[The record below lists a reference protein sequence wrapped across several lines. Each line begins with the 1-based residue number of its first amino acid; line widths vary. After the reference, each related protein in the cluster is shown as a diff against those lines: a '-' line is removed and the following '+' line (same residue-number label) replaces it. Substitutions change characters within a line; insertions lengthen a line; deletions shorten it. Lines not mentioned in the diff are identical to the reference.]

1 QIPKPLTQNATTFTT
16 LCRSIS
22 DSTLSILS
30 RARTGCSSFLSFF
43 ILHFSFFFLLTVLA
57 YILLFVLCKSFTH
70 SFVFAVMYRL
80 QIFLEKI
87 KKYFSCYCIFVWC
100 FIFELKHYTVTI
112 FYNRRKRTVTLNMKR
127 HNAPDKAFIL
137 VFSHFIVV
145 FSIEHISVQSML
157 RMSTHIMGCVCHL
170 KTKYPFEVTTD

>member
-57 YILLFVLCKSFTH
+57 YILLFVLCKSYTH

-80 QIFLEKI
+80 QHFW
-87 KKYFSCYCIFVWC
+87 KKLRNILVVTVYLCVVLYLRKNIIQLYFTTGVSVQ
-100 FIFELKHYTVTI
+100 K
-112 FYNRRKRTVTLNMKR
+112 

-137 VFSHFIVV
+137 VFFHFIV
-145 FSIEHISVQSML
+145 
-157 RMSTHIMGCVCHL
+157 
-170 KTKYPFEVTTD
+170 

>member
-1 QIPKPLTQNATTFTT
+1 MLQFFSIAYTHEACLVFSKLLTQIPKSLTQNATTFTT

-80 QIFLEKI
+80 QHFWKNCANTVYLCVVLYLSKNIIQL
-87 KKYFSCYCIFVWC
+87 YFTTGV
-100 FIFELKHYTVTI
+100 
-112 FYNRRKRTVTLNMKR
+112 
-127 HNAPDKAFIL
+127 
-137 VFSHFIVV
+137 
-145 FSIEHISVQSML
+145 SV
-157 RMSTHIMGCVCHL
+157 
-170 KTKYPFEVTTD
+170 